1 MATNNEKTSASPQVD
16 VIQDTDSSVN
26 LVYDNGEVEPGI
38 HARTWVALAA
48 MFLLNYVQVF
58 ALQGPPAAL
67 NYIGR
72 DLNATTTQTWIPVSL
87 SLVQAVLGP
96 LLASASDVFQA
107 RKTLLVASCAISF
120 IGSAIAPGSQSI
132 GRLIA
137 AQVLIGVGFAIV
149 PLAYCIPSE
158 IVPRK
163 WRPVTQ
169 GVMNIGAMLASI
181 SAPLSLGGLITAS
194 EANGWRI
201 WYWIQMAIWGL
212 TAIGIFVGYRPP
224 KRHTRLNHLSFTSKL
239 LHLDLIGFVLF
250 TAGLTLL
257 LVGLSLG
264 GGLYS
269 WRDQRTLGTL
279 VAGIILCLIFAAYEV
294 KGTKIGIMHH
304 DLFRGGRERGQTFAI
319 CVALMLLE
327 GVVLFSFTIFY
338 PVL

>member
-1 MATNNEKTSASPQVD
+1 MATYNEKTSATPQVD
-16 VIQDTDSSVN
+16 TIQDTDSNIN
-26 LVYDNGEVEPGI
+26 LVYDNEEVEPEI

-58 ALQGPPAAL
+58 ALQGPPAVL
-67 NYIGR
+67 NYIGK
-72 DLNATTTQTWIPVSL
+72 DLNATNTQTWIPVSL

-107 RKTLLVASCAISF
+107 RKTLLVASCVISF
-120 IGSAIAPGSQSI
+120 IGSAIAPGAQSI

-163 WRPVTQ
+163 WRPLVQ
-169 GVMNIGAMLASI
+169 GVMNVAACLASS
-181 SAPLSLGGLITAS
+181 SAQLSLGGLISAS
-194 EANGWRI
+194 ATNGWRT
-201 WYWIQMAIWGL
+201 WYWIQMGIWGL
-212 TAIGIFVGYRPP
+212 TAIAIFVGYRPP
-224 KRHTRLNHLSFTSKL
+224 KRHTRLDHLSLWSKL
-239 LHLDLIGFVLF
+239 KHLDLLGFVLF

-269 WRDQRTLGTL
+269 WHDRRTLGTL
-279 VAGIILCLIFAAYEV
+279 LAGIVVCLVFGVYEV
-294 KGTKIGIMHH
+294 RGTKTGIMHH
-304 DLFRGGRERGQTFAI
+304 DLFRGGKGRGQTFAI
-319 CVALMLLE
+319 CVALMFLE
-327 GVVLFSFTIFY
+327 GIPLFSFTLFY